1 MREIAQGVLG
11 SDSIIITLDDL
22 QKVIIDIKVPENYVG
37 VLKKGLRAE
46 VFSSTLKQ
54 KI

>member
-1 MREIAQGVLG
+1 MRGIAQGVLG

-37 VLKKGLRAE
+37 VLKKDLG
-46 VFSSTLKQ
+46 Q
-54 KI
+54 KYFHPL